1 MLLHVRHG
9 CVAGGLGKEG
19 KMTRMRFRKLAP
31 SLASVALL
39 AAFAS
44 TPALAGR
51 ITFPAQAEH
60 ALDEIYSGNPDDG
73 IASAQEIER
82 AQPQSP
88 LGYAIEAEARWWK
101 IYCESCDV
109 QWGMVD
115 AWKGGKGP
123 ESNAYLALA
132 EKVVRLANEH
142 LASSDTAE
150 MHFYAGMGWA
160 LEARLYGL
168 RNDRSKTA
176 RTGVEARKEFLRAL
190 KLDPSLADADVG
202 LGLYNYYVDTL
213 SPLLKFLRFFMGIPG
228 GSKKDGIRQLE
239 NGMNHGVL
247 LATVARFYLAKS
259 LRTYD
264 HQYEQALSVAEPL
277 TKRFPRNPI
286 FLLLVGNLNAELG
299 RDQAADTY
307 FRTALNAPAT
317 DTACALRVNKIA
329 NSFLSKASR

>member
-1 MLLHVRHG
+1 
-9 CVAGGLGKEG
+9 
-19 KMTRMRFRKLAP
+19 MTRMRLRKFALP
-31 SLASVALL
+31 FASVALL
-39 AAFAS
+39 AALAS
-44 TPALAGR
+44 APARAGQ
-51 ITFPAQAEH
+51 ITLPEQASR
-60 ALDEIYSGNPDDG
+60 ALDEIYAGNPDDG
-73 IASAQEIER
+73 IASAQAMEH

-109 QWGMVD
+109 QWGMID

-123 ESNAYLALA
+123 GSNAYLYLA
-132 EKVVRLANEH
+132 AKVVRLANEP
-142 LASSDTAE
+142 LASPDTAE
-150 MHFYAGMGWA
+150 MHLSAGMGWA
-160 LEARLYGL
+160 LQARLYGL
-168 RNDRSKTA
+168 RNDRGKTA
-176 RTGVEARKEFLRAL
+176 HAGVEARKEFLRAL
-190 KLDPSLADADVG
+190 KLDPSMADADVG

-247 LATVARFYLAKS
+247 LATVARFYLAKN

-277 TKRFPRNPI
+277 TKRYPRNPI

-299 RDQAADTY
+299 RDQAADTN
-307 FRTALNAPAT
+307 FRAALNAPAT
-317 DTACALRVNKIA
+317 DTACAMRVHKIA
-329 NSFLSKASR
+329 NSFLSKSQQ

>member
-1 MLLHVRHG
+1 M
-9 CVAGGLGKEG
+9 
-19 KMTRMRFRKLAP
+19 
-31 SLASVALL
+31 ALL
-39 AAFAS
+39 AALAS
-44 TPALAGR
+44 APARAGQ
-51 ITFPAQAEH
+51 ITLPAQASR
-60 ALDEIYSGNPDDG
+60 ALDEIYAGNPDDG
-73 IASAQEIER
+73 IASAQVIED
-82 AQPQSP
+82 AQPRSP

-109 QWGMVD
+109 QWGMID

-123 ESNAYLALA
+123 ESKVYLALA
-132 EKVVRLANEH
+132 ENVVRLANAH
-142 LASSDTAE
+142 LATSDTAE

-176 RTGVEARKEFLRAL
+176 HTGVEARKQFLRAL
-190 KLDPSLADADVG
+190 SLDPGLADADVG

-247 LATVARFYLAKS
+247 LATVARFYLAKN

-264 HQYEQALSVAEPL
+264 HQYEQALAVAEPL
-277 TKRFPRNPI
+277 TKRYPRNPI
-286 FLLLVGNLNAELG
+286 FLLLAGNLNAELG
-299 RDQAADTY
+299 RDQAAATY
-307 FRTALNAPAT
+307 FRAALNAPAT

-329 NSFLSKASR
+329 HSLLSKAQQ